1 MTLDNINIRS
11 FKVVTTKNSNGNL
24 LPHSYIHGTSTSS
37 DLLHKLYYDSS
48 PHTVRV
54 LVIVKCVFDGPGF
67 GNINN
72 INQIALYIF
81 VSSRGRERSSF
92 FCSLNRYLQYNTGMK
107 NTRASSLI
115 WCHTCHPNP
124 IIRPYDVTVVEQ
136 CSYAKTS
143 SREPSIF
150 IAHIVF

>member
-1 MTLDNINIRS
+1 MKPPPSLLTPSFMGRAPRLIYYINFIM
-11 FKVVTTKNSNGNL
+11 
-24 LPHSYIHGTSTSS
+24 IH
-37 DLLHKLYYDSS
+37 

-72 INQIALYIF
+72 INQIALYLF

-92 FCSLNRYLQYNTGMK
+92 FCSVNRYLQYNTGIK

-115 WCHTCHPNP
+115 WCRTCHPNP
-124 IIRPYDVTVVEQ
+124 ILRCYDVTVAEQ

-150 IAHIVF
+150 IAHIDF

>member
-1 MTLDNINIRS
+1 MDNINIWS

-24 LPHSYIHGTSTSS
+24 PPDSPLTPTFMGRVPCLIYYINFIMIH
-37 DLLHKLYYDSS
+37 

-72 INQIALYIF
+72 INQIALYLF

-92 FCSLNRYLQYNTGMK
+92 TVQTDIYSI
-107 NTRASSLI
+107 TRGWSKQGLAISFDVARVTLI
-115 WCHTCHPNP
+115 PFSDT
-124 IIRPYDVTVVEQ
+124 VT
-136 CSYAKTS
+136 S
-143 SREPSIF
+143 PW
-150 IAHIVF
+150 